1 MSLLVFD
8 SSALRATFS
17 PQGRRKEGGV
27 GVNAISPTIR
37 HQRARGTG
45 RMATHVLDGRTRLT
59 TLFQEGCAKIR
70 LPHTHDPSLQA
81 VLINTAGGLTGG
93 DEVTWQV
100 DAAPGARM
108 VLTTQACERV
118 YRSLGD
124 DATVRTRIS
133 VGAGAHLDWLPQE
146 TILFEGAR
154 LDRGLEID
162 LAPDASLFAIEAIL
176 LGREAMGESARN
188 AWLTDNWRIRRGGRL
203 VHAEATR
210 LGGADEE
217 RDGLSLLDGAGA
229 FATLLYV
236 GADAETR
243 LDRVRAL
250 LSGDAAASVIGERLV
265 IRAMAPGGLALRRII
280 TPIITHLSGAGALP
294 RLWHL

>member
-1 MSLLVFD
+1 MPTA
-8 SSALRATFS
+8 ALAL
-17 PQGRRKEGGV
+17 P
-27 GVNAISPTIR
+27 R

-45 RMATHVLDGRTRLT
+45 RIATQVLDGRTRLT
-59 TLFQEGCAKIR
+59 TLYQEGCAKIR

-93 DEVTWQV
+93 DDVSWEAR
-100 DAAPGARM
+100 AAPGARM

-124 DATVRTRIS
+124 DAHVGTRLE

-154 LDRGLEID
+154 LDRSLEVD
-162 LAPDASLFAIEAIL
+162 LAADASFFAIEAVI
-176 LGREAMGESARN
+176 LGREAMGEAARN
-188 AWLTDNWRIRRGGRL
+188 ARLRDNWRIRRGGRL
-203 VHAEATR
+203 IHAEATR
-210 LGGADEE
+210 LSGEPAE
-217 RDGLSLLDGAGA
+217 RDGLSLLAGANA

-236 GADAETR
+236 GADAELK
-243 LDRVRAL
+243 LDRVREKLTA
-250 LSGDAAASVIGERLV
+250 GAGASVIGERLV
-265 IRAMAPGGLALRRII
+265 VRAVAASGLALRRII
-280 TPIITHLSGAGALP
+280 TPIIADLSGAGALP